1 MLSLQ
6 NKKNVEATADLAP
19 KKGDEIDEKM
29 SLEQKD
35 VDDVKTEKET
45 MVDDHHADLP
55 TSNLKVVVRPDREE
69 TVGDKGFVNFKT
81 KFGLIFAI

>member
-1 MLSLQ
+1 MLKLQ
-6 NKKNVEATADLAP
+6 NKKNVEETADLVLQ
-19 KKGDEIDEKM
+19 KGGEIDEKM
-29 SLEQKD
+29 ILEQKD

-45 MVDDHHADLP
+45 MVDDHHADLQ
-55 TSNLKVVVRPDREE
+55 TSNLKAVVRPDREK

>member
-6 NKKNVEATADLAP
+6 NRKNVEETADLVP
-19 KKGDEIDEKM
+19 KKGDEIDVKM

-35 VDDVKTEKET
+35 VDDVKTEKEI
-45 MVDDHHADLP
+45 MVDVHHADLP
-55 TSNLKVVVRPDREE
+55 TSNLKAVVRPDREK